1 MVHDQTPV
9 KTVNI
14 IDMPWIELQ
23 CLFNN
28 TVLPIPTDFSKYTS
42 TSNHPIIATPQPL
55 PHFDTTG
62 CQILMSLDH
71 QVCLATYVFRASLV
85 GRFIQPVK
93 VEHEDGIGI
102 HDSWTE
108 GPFWRFPK
116 LSVLGTTVV
125 FPSRRISLTKIGRD
139 AVIIF
144 EQLLIWC
151 DIEMINTLYKENT
164 HIQELYLPVMLCLQS
179 CCVSRHENSVT
190 QFRFLEVENSGFF
203 CWPADFCGFINLR
216 LWVSSRNLET
226 YGVLLEKLIGFFPW
240 DFSFSMSRDSFLGDF
255 GIWFSSPNRQSDIAS
270 FQSGPASLV
279 GWSCGRVVRI

>member
-164 HIQELYLPVMLCLQS
+164 HIQELYLPVMLCLP
-179 CCVSRHENSVT
+179 SRKLSNSVSISGG
-190 QFRFLEVENSGFF
+190 RELWIFLLT
-203 CWPADFCGFINLR
+203 CRL
-216 LWVSSRNLET
+216 LWVHQFEVMGFLQKSRNLWSPFGET
-226 YGVLLEKLIGFFPW
+226 HRFFPMRL
-240 DFSFSMSRDSFLGDF
+240 FFFHVSRLIPWRLWYLIFFAKSIVWHCKFPVR
-255 GIWFSSPNRQSDIAS
+255 SSITCRM
-270 FQSGPASLV
+270 V
-279 GWSCGRVVRI
+279 MW